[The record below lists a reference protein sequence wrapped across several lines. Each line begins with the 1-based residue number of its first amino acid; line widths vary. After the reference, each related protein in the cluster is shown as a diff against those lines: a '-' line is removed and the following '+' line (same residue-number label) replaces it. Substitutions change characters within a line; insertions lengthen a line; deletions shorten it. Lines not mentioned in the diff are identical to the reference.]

1 MRYGVP
7 AVERAMKMQEIVL
20 RAMSGTITWLQ
31 AADILGLSPRTVR
44 RWRARYERQGYDG
57 LLDRRGRQ
65 PSARRVPL
73 AEVERVLRLY
83 RERYRGFN
91 VRHFLEIARREHG
104 VRLSYSFVRQA
115 LQGAG
120 LVAKR
125 RPRGRHRLRR
135 EPRACVGEML
145 HLDGSLHP
153 WLALVPDARQTLIAV
168 VDDATTRVL
177 YAQLVAA
184 ESTETVMAALRT
196 VFIEFG
202 LPMALYT
209 DRAGWAFYTPK
220 ASGAVD
226 KTKVTQVGRSLQRL
240 GVEHIPAYSPQA
252 RGRSERLNRTF
263 QDRLVNELRV
273 AGIRSTAAANAY
285 LRTTFL
291 PAHNATFTRVPRDL
305 ASAFVSLGPVDL
317 EQILCHEDERT
328 VGKDNTVVLDG
339 VRLQV
344 PKQPGRPSCEGLR
357 VLVRRHLT
365 GEHTVWRG
373 TQLLGRYATSRQE
386 RPQRKRTDHLSNQP
400 VTFTC

>member
-1 MRYGVP
+1 MRYGLP

-20 RAMSGTITWLQ
+20 RAMSGTISWLQ

-65 PSARRVPL
+65 PSSRRVPL
-73 AEVERVLRLY
+73 VEVARVLRLY
-83 RERYRGFN
+83 RERYLGFN

-104 VRLSYSFVRQA
+104 VTLSYSFVRQA

-145 HLDGSLHP
+145 HLDGSPHA
-153 WLALVPDARQTLIAV
+153 WLALVPDERQTLIAV

-184 ESTETVMAALRT
+184 ESTETVMAALRA
-196 VFIEFG
+196 VFAEFG

-220 ASGAVD
+220 AGGAVD
-226 KTKVTQVGRSLQRL
+226 KTTLTQVGRGLQRL

-273 AGIRSTAAANAY
+273 AGIRDAEAANAY
-285 LRTTFL
+285 LRATFL
-291 PAHNATFTRVPRDL
+291 PAYNATFTRVPRDP
-305 ASAFVSLGPVDL
+305 ASAFVALGLVDL
-317 EQILCHEDERT
+317 DQMLCHEDERT
-328 VGKDNTVVLDG
+328 VAKDNTVVLDG

-344 PKQPGRPSCEGLR
+344 PKQPGRTSCEGLR

-365 GEHTVWRG
+365 GEHTVWWG
-373 TQLLGRYATSRQE
+373 TRLLGRYATSPQE
-386 RPQRKRTDHLSNQP
+386 KRRKRTDHLSNQP

>member
-1 MRYGVP
+1 MRYGLP

-31 AADILGLSPRTVR
+31 AADILRLSPRTVR

-65 PSARRVPL
+65 PSPRRVPL
-73 AEVERVLRLY
+73 TEVERVLRLY
-83 RERYRGFN
+83 RERYLGFN

-104 VRLSYSFVRQA
+104 VTLSYSFVRQA

-145 HLDGSLHP
+145 HLDGSPHA
-153 WLALVPDARQTLIAV
+153 WLALVPDERQTLMAV

-184 ESTETVMAALRT
+184 ESTETVMAALRA
-196 VFIEFG
+196 VFAELG
-202 LPMALYT
+202 LPMALYP

-220 ASGAVD
+220 AGGAGD
-226 KTKVTQVGRSLQRL
+226 KTKLTQVGRALKRL

-252 RGRSERLNRTF
+252 RRRGG
-263 QDRLVNELRV
+263 QC
-273 AGIRSTAAANAY
+273 
-285 LRTTFL
+285 L
-291 PAHNATFTRVPRDL
+291 PAHDVSPGLQRDL
-305 ASAFVSLGPVDL
+305 PSRPPGPGVG
-317 EQILCHEDERT
+317 LCRP
-328 VGKDNTVVLDG
+328 
-339 VRLQV
+339 R
-344 PKQPGRPSCEGLR
+344 PGRSRPDALS
-357 VLVRRHLT
+357 
-365 GEHTVWRG
+365 RG
-373 TQLLGRYATSRQE
+373 
-386 RPQRKRTDHLSNQP
+386 RTDGRQGQHRRPRWGPPSGAEAAGTP
-400 VTFTC
+400 VV